1 MTARPRD
8 ETCAP
13 NPLDAV
19 GLAVLTNRFASIVRK
34 MQNTLLRTARSGVVN
49 MARDFSCCILTGNA
63 ELLAIGESLPS
74 QVVSGA
80 DLMAKSMKDFHPTL
94 RRGDA
99 FLHNS
104 PYHGNNHPADL
115 TVLAPVLDEAGV
127 HRFTVA
133 AKAHQADIGNSVPT
147 TYFAEARDVYEEG
160 ALIFPAVKVQ
170 EDYRDRDDIIRI
182 CRLRIRV
189 PEQWWGDH
197 LASLG
202 AVRIGESELCTLAA
216 EVGWETLETYARL
229 WFDYSER
236 RMIAALGRLPGGRVS
251 ATSVHDPFPSVPDGV
266 PVTVAVT
273 VNADN
278 GLVEVDLRDNPDCL
292 PCGLN
297 LSEASARTAATIG
310 IMNCIDAAVPA
321 NAGSFRR
328 IHVQLRENCALGIP
342 RHPASCSCA
351 TTNLAERVTNA
362 VQLAIAE
369 LGDGFG
375 MAEAGAIMT
384 PANAVISGRDPRFG
398 DAPFVNELM
407 LGDTVGA
414 ATPTTDGWLTLA
426 GIGAA
431 GLCFWDSVE
440 VDEVR
445 HPIRIAARHIIPDS
459 EGAGRYRGA
468 PASHVEYGPVASALT
483 VAYMSDGTVNGPRG
497 ARGGLAGAAARQYRR
512 LRSGKLVDAPACG
525 MVDLAPGET
534 VVAMSCGGGGYGA
547 PHRREPEQVKRDVQ
561 EGWITKARAREV
573 YRVVLDDV
581 GEVDAAAT
589 AALRGQA
596 SACPSRSQD

>member
-1 MTARPRD
+1 
-8 ETCAP
+8 
-13 NPLDAV
+13 
-19 GLAVLTNRFASIVRK
+19 
-34 MQNTLLRTARSGVVN
+34 
-49 MARDFSCCILTGNA
+49 
-63 ELLAIGESLPS
+63 
-74 QVVSGA
+74 
-80 DLMAKSMKDFHPTL
+80 
-94 RRGDA
+94 
-99 FLHNS
+99 
-104 PYHGNNHPADL
+104 
-115 TVLAPVLDEAGV
+115 
-127 HRFTVA
+127 
-133 AKAHQADIGNSVPT
+133 
-147 TYFAEARDVYEEG
+147 
-160 ALIFPAVKVQ
+160 
-170 EDYRDRDDIIRI
+170 
-182 CRLRIRV
+182 
-189 PEQWWGDH
+189 
-197 LASLG
+197 
-202 AVRIGESELCTLAA
+202 
-216 EVGWETLETYARL
+216 
-229 WFDYSER
+229 
-236 RMIAALGRLPGGRVS
+236 
-251 ATSVHDPFPSVPDGV
+251 
-266 PVTVAVT
+266 
-273 VNADN
+273 
-278 GLVEVDLRDNPDCL
+278 
-292 PCGLN
+292 
-297 LSEASARTAATIG
+297 
-310 IMNCIDAAVPA
+310 
-321 NAGSFRR
+321 
-328 IHVQLRENCALGIP
+328 
-342 RHPASCSCA
+342 
-351 TTNLAERVTNA
+351 
-362 VQLAIAE
+362 
-369 LGDGFG
+369 
-375 MAEAGAIMT
+375 MT

-407 LGDTVGA
+407 LGDTVGT

-512 LRSGKLVDAPACG
+512 LRSGNLVDAPACG

-534 VVAMSCGGGGYGA
+534 VVAMSCGGGGYRA